1 MQIGGQGRAPGPGPG
16 AKQRAMGREIQIPYY
31 LRDCSVLFKKKSTIE
46 SAIKRQFLKKWQISR
61 QKNCKTI
68 NSVDVKFSGYTSNT

>member
-46 SAIKRQFLKKWQISR
+46 SAIKRQFLKKMASFKEEELQNY
-61 QKNCKTI
+61 K
-68 NSVDVKFSGYTSNT
+68 